1 MQKKPFLKSLAL
13 GLVAITGLAVT
24 VGATAAGGGP
34 VPKAVTGE
42 SVDPDFQR
50 GMDAIKAKAWGAAVT
65 ALEQVAARQP
75 DNAEIFNEMGY
86 AERNRGNLDAAF
98 RDYDRALALNPRH
111 RGAHEYVGEAYL
123 LAGNLDKAEE
133 QLAALD
139 KLCRM
144 PCEEY
149 HDLKVAITDYKKSHA
164 K

>member
-1 MQKKPFLKSLAL
+1 MQRKPVWKSLVA
-13 GLVAITGLAVT
+13 GLAGIAGCAVITGA
-24 VGATAAGGGP
+24 AAAGGGP
-34 VPKAVTGE
+34 PPKAVTQDA
-42 SVDPDFQR
+42 VDPDFQR
-50 GMDAIKAKAWGAAVT
+50 GMDAIKAKAWAAAV
-65 ALEQVAARQP
+65 AAFEQVAARQP

-98 RDYDRALALNPRH
+98 RDYDRALTLDPRH

-123 LAGNLDKAEE
+123 MAGNLDKAEE
-133 QLAALD
+133 QLAALE

-149 HDLKVAITDYKKSHA
+149 HDLQVAINDYKKSHP

>member
-1 MQKKPFLKSLAL
+1 MQRKYILKWLAT
-13 GLVAITGLAVT
+13 GLVGITGAAAT
-24 VGATAAGGGP
+24 VVATAAGGGP
-34 VPKAVTGE
+34 APTAVTGE
-42 SVDPDFQR
+42 AVDPDFQR
-50 GMDAIKAKAWGAAVT
+50 GMDAIKASAWGAAVT
-65 ALEQVAARQP
+65 AFEQVAARQP
-75 DNAEIFNEMGY
+75 ENAEVFNEMGY

-149 HDLKVAITDYKKSHA
+149 HDLKVAITDYKKSHP